1 MNGDLLW
8 NVCEQYNR
16 LLYYVR
22 YRKCKLHEKIYGTG
36 YWADPKMVAGRWL
49 KSTPEANSII
59 ADHIISGEPF
69 WAGRFGDTELN
80 MVYQVMANRRNEKND
95 GRAEALFRLCDN
107 AGFFPEDMALGEKF
121 ADRMLADCSQ
131 IDLIGEWRRFM
142 EDYIYYRYQPKTIMT
157 ELHCLEPW
165 NMYMYPKS
173 DIKPWTA
180 ALKGKKVLVIHPFTE
195 SIKTQYEEN
204 RTKIFSRIFDADD
217 ILPEFELK
225 TLKAVQTLKNEKDAR
240 FETWFDALA
249 WMEDECRKIDF
260 DVAIIGCGAYGF
272 PLAAEIKRMGKIA
285 IHLGGV
291 TQIMFGIIGRRWETE
306 YKQFHDDVV
315 NEYWIRPSEDE
326 KIKGLDTIEDGCYW

>member
-1 MNGDLLW
+1 
-8 NVCEQYNR
+8 
-16 LLYYVR
+16 
-22 YRKCKLHEKIYGTG
+22 
-36 YWADPKMVAGRWL
+36 
-49 KSTPEANSII
+49 
-59 ADHIISGEPF
+59 
-69 WAGRFGDTELN
+69 

-107 AGFFPEDMALGEKF
+107 AGFFPEDMNLGEKF

-142 EDYIYYRYQPKTIMT
+142 EDYIYYRYQPNTIMT

-173 DIKPWTA
+173 DIKPCTA

-195 SIKTQYEEN
+195 SIRKQYEEN

-225 TLKAVQTLKNEKDAR
+225 TLKAVQTLKSEKDAR

-260 DVAIIGCGAYGF
+260 RCSDNRLWRLWISTCGGDKSNGENRYTSWWCNSDNVRDNR
-272 PLAAEIKRMGKIA
+272 KT
-285 IHLGGV
+285 LGDR
-291 TQIMFGIIGRRWETE
+291 I
-306 YKQFHDDVV
+306 
-315 NEYWIRPSEDE
+315 
-326 KIKGLDTIEDGCYW
+326 